1 MQYMFPAL
9 LAVSLLQVQSPQP
22 APTKETIVVTG
33 TATPIPLSEADRDV
47 TALPLTS
54 AQRLLF
60 QSFLDLLQDDAAI
73 DLRQRGP
80 GIFQADLSIRGA
92 SFGQTLILLDGM
104 RLNDVQSG
112 HLNLDSP
119 APFETISSVEVLKG
133 AGSTLYGSDAVGGVV
148 NLRTSRPEASELRV
162 RLGAGNLG
170 LGKIGFDQEH
180 LLGSVVHAKLLEQL
194 GFDRDRSTGFMPNRD
209 YRNLALS
216 SLTSATTKLGV
227 SSVYLAYSDRPYGA
241 DRFYGNYPS
250 WERDKTWFA
259 SAHQQFGEQNEA
271 NFAFRRHTDLFVL
284 YRDRPQIYANRH
296 SVEGYQGN
304 FRRTDK
310 LPFHATLS
318 YGVEGLA
325 ESIESTNLGTHS
337 RKRASAYAL
346 YDLRS
351 ARRFSLSAGIREEIY
366 GSRQVATSPTVSAG
380 AWVNGRLK
388 LRAASSRAFRLP
400 SYTDLYYKDP
410 ANAGNPNLKPE
421 SATSYE
427 GGADLYLLRNIH
439 AGLTVFHR
447 RDTNGIDYVRAG
459 VTDIWQATN
468 FTNVHF
474 TGVEASTV
482 FDLPRQQHLS
492 LAFTALRGI
501 DANADVLLS
510 KYAFNYPSQRAV
522 VEYRGELGGHVIA
535 RTRLGVVNR
544 IARSPYGLWD
554 ASASRATGH
563 LRPFVQLTNIAG
575 TVYQEIPGVV
585 MPQRS
590 FIAGIEYRLG
600 RSSK

>member
-1 MQYMFPAL
+1 MQYMFSAL
-9 LAVSLLQVQSPQP
+9 LAVSLLQAQ
-22 APTKETIVVTG
+22 APIKESIIVTG

-47 TALPLTS
+47 ISLPITS
-54 AQRLLF
+54 IQRPLF
-60 QSFLDLLQDDAAI
+60 QSFIDLLQDDATL

-119 APFETISSVEVLKG
+119 APFETIASVEVLKG

-148 NLRTSRPEASELRV
+148 NLRTARPEAGELRV
-162 RLGAGNLG
+162 RLGAGNF
-170 LGKIGFDQEH
+170 GFDQEH
-180 LLGSVVHAKLLEQL
+180 LLASIVHANFLEQL
-194 GFDRDRSTGFMPNRD
+194 AFDRDRSTGFLPNRD

-227 SSVYLAYSDRPYGA
+227 SSIYLAYSDRPYGA

-259 SAHQQFGEQNEA
+259 SAHQQFGDRNEA

-284 YRDRPQIYANRH
+284 FRDRPQVYANRH
-296 SVEGYQGN
+296 AVEGYQGN
-304 FRRTDK
+304 FRRKDK
-310 LPFHATLS
+310 LPFQATLS

-325 ESIESTNLGTHS
+325 ESIESTNLGVHS

-351 ARRFSLSAGIREEIY
+351 AHRFSLTAGIREEIY
-366 GSRQVATSPTVSAG
+366 GSRQVATSPTLSAG
-380 AWVNGRLK
+380 AWVNGRFK
-388 LRAASSRAFRLP
+388 IRAAASRAFRLP
-400 SYTDLYYKDP
+400 SYTELYYKDP

-427 GGADLYLLRNIH
+427 GGADVYLLRNIH
-439 AGLTVFHR
+439 TGLTVFHR
-447 RDTNGIDYVRAG
+447 RDTNGIDYVRAS

-468 FTNVHF
+468 FTNIHF
-474 TGVEASTV
+474 TGVEASAV
-482 FDLPRQQHLS
+482 FDLPRNQHLS
-492 LAFTALRGI
+492 LAFTALRGV
-501 DANADVLLS
+501 DSNVNVLLS

-522 VEYRGELGGHVIA
+522 AEYRGELKRQIVI
-535 RTRLGVVNR
+535 RTRVGVVNR
-544 IARSPYGLWD
+544 IARSPYAIWD

-563 LRPFVQLTNIAG
+563 LRPFVQLTNISG

-590 FIAGIEYRLG
+590 FIVGIEYSLG
-600 RSSK
+600 KFRK